1 MKGISLLVII
11 ANEAT
16 IDEVGA
22 SSDISTIAGREE
34 CYDTGDLAGS
44 PRRPSGMFASSAS
57 SFGLSANSDLL
68 IGVLMAPGAIL
79 FTVIPAGPSSTAR
92 SRISIR
98 IAPLLAQ

>member
-1 MKGISLLVII
+1 MPFLERISLLVII
-11 ANEAT
+11 ANEAA

-22 SSDISTIAGREE
+22 SSDIR
-34 CYDTGDLAGS
+34 
-44 PRRPSGMFASSAS
+44 SAS